1 MRILITGGAGF
12 IGSHVQ
18 DRYVDLGHEVTVLDN
33 FATGRREY
41 LNPRARLVEGDITDE
56 KLVGEVFERGKFDL
70 VSHLA
75 AQINVRRSFDDP
87 VHDCHVNVI
96 GTLHVLKAMIDR
108 KVPKIVFA
116 STGGAIYGDP
126 EVLPADESTPLKPGS
141 PYAVGKLTC
150 ENYIRNLSD
159 LYGFGYTIFRYANVY
174 GPRQIAKGEAGVV
187 AIFTE
192 RMLEGK
198 PPVIFGSGEN
208 TRDYV
213 FIADV
218 VEANAIALG
227 ADVSGVFNIGCGVE
241 TNVHEVYDAIS
252 RAFGSGAVKAQTGP
266 AVPEVGRIAL
276 DCGLAQK
283 VLGWR
288 PKFDFKTGVRETV
301 RSYGAEVG

>member
-41 LNPRARLVEGDITDE
+41 LNPRARLVEGDTTDE
-56 KLVGEVFERGKFDL
+56 KLVGEVLERGKFDL

-96 GTLHVLKAMIDR
+96 GTLQVLKAMIDH

-159 LYGFGYTIFRYANVY
+159 LYGFAYTIFRYANVY

-198 PPVIFGSGEN
+198 PPVIFGTGEN

-213 FIADV
+213 FIGDV
-218 VEANAIALG
+218 VEANTIALG
-227 ADVSGVFNIGCGVE
+227 TDGSGIFNIGCGVE

-252 RAFGSGAVKAQTGP
+252 TAFGPRALKAQTGP

-288 PKFDFKTGVRETV
+288 PRFDFETGVRETV
-301 RSYGAEVG
+301 RSYGVEAG